1 MNKKAILQFD
11 QTDWESTHAAGQ
23 DSFETLTLS
32 LRSALKANL
41 HELIPELGEMPF
53 KEVNTILVVIGFGAP
68 REGAR
73 AFASCARQGGESPLT
88 EQVGYDELRAAV
100 NVSSAPSTEE
110 HTLLTER
117 VEKLKD
123 LQPVLV
129 AAGEHLIAT
138 LLNKSPVL
146 KDCEEAIRQMVFTH
160 LFHGVRVE
168 CLLPVLAER
177 KRSEDKLMGR
187 LLGGDDGQT
196 ADEKATAL
204 RLSKRLHTEGE
215 VSPWPRDMGCL
226 CGASLADALR
236 CCGEGEP
243 ITPASLSERL
253 SPDFLLKTDCCGATI
268 TGFRCHT
275 CDRFYTW
282 TKGIV
287 DTLENR
293 GDL

>member
-1 MNKKAILQFD
+1 LQFE

-32 LRSALKANL
+32 LRSTLKANL
-41 HELIPELGEMPF
+41 HELIPELEEMPF

-73 AFASCARQGGESPLT
+73 AFASCARQGSESPLK
-88 EQVGYDELRAAV
+88 EQVGYDELWAAV

-117 VEKLKD
+117 VEELKD
-123 LQPVLV
+123 LQPVLF

-160 LFHGVRVE
+160 LFYGVRVE

-177 KRSEDKLMGR
+177 KRSEDKLIGR

-204 RLSKRLHTEGE
+204 RLSKRLSTEGD
-215 VSPWPRDMGCL
+215 VYPWPRDMDCL
-226 CGASLADALR
+226 CGASLADELR
-236 CCGEGEP
+236 CCGDAEP
-243 ITPASLSERL
+243 ISPASLTERL

-268 TGFRCHT
+268 TGFRCHK

-287 DTLENR
+287 DSHSTQL
-293 GDL
+293 